1 MSDRDKLKTPTGSLT
16 KKSGWLKRVRASSS
30 GVSSSDELVST
41 AYDELPRAEQSP
53 VLAIKTHREREFN
66 SVSSRSSSTSSHVG
80 QQQRDNIREERPPT
94 TIYAAHNS
102 AMFPP
107 ESHASQ
113 MRTNSLQGPRPLP
126 GQPQMQNHPSS
137 TASAFDGPSRTKSNA
152 NSFASALTQSRTNVT
167 GHRPRRSDAV
177 SMRSYA
183 SEQDRMSF
191 MSTDS
196 KAPFTTQNLYKFGPN
211 GEFPQPQSTAEIERL
226 FAEMMSAR
234 DLFRQ
239 MPDDSRRQLMSKP
252 ITVKWQMIY
261 ADAMTVWRDQVS
273 RKSSEAQGNGSKGSP
288 DWYVKRIVD
297 QTLKPSQY
305 TALNVCLRTLQ
316 VSWVRE
322 FIENQGHI
330 ALATALGQVNQRSS
344 KRDDD
349 ITKEHEILKC
359 LKVVLNNQVSMIV
372 RMPIQHRL
380 ISIVRSRRNY
390 ESSTMH

>member
-1 MSDRDKLKTPTGSLT
+1 MADRDKLRTPTGSLT
-16 KKSGWLKRVRASSS
+16 KKSGWLKRVRASSA
-30 GVSSSDELVST
+30 GVSSGDELVST

-66 SVSSRSSSTSSHVG
+66 SISSRSSSTSSHVAG
-80 QQQRDNIREERPPT
+80 QQHTSSLRDERT
-94 TIYAAHNS
+94 TASMQAPHNTS
-102 AMFPP
+102 VFPP

-126 GQPQMQNHPSS
+126 GQPHSHSHS
-137 TASAFDGPSRTKSNA
+137 TATNSTFDGPSRTKSNA
-152 NSFASALTQSRTNVT
+152 NSFTNSLAQSRSTMT

-196 KAPFTTQNLYKFGPN
+196 RAPFTTQNLYKFGPN
-211 GEFPQPQSTAEIERL
+211 GEFPQPQNTHEIERL
-226 FAEMMSAR
+226 FAEMMSGR

-239 MPDDSRRQLMSKP
+239 MPDDSRRQLMAKP

-297 QTLKPSQY
+297 QTLKPAQY

-344 KRDDD
+344 KREDD

-359 LKVVLNNQVSMIV
+359 LKVVLNNQVGTIFHQRFLV
-372 RMPIQHRL
+372 C
-380 ISIVRSRRNY
+380 
-390 ESSTMH
+390 